1 MNPPAFGVEGEST
14 LHFFGLM
21 RVAFVAV
28 VFEDWEDLGAEEII
42 GLSTEGQEDRND
54 DSKWH
59 VAGSGM
65 V

>member
-14 LHFFGLM
+14 LHFFGPM

-28 VFEDWEDLGAEEII
+28 VFEDWKDLRAEEII

-59 VAGSGM
+59 VAGSGI

>member
-1 MNPPAFGVEGEST
+1 
-14 LHFFGLM
+14 M

-28 VFEDWEDLGAEEII
+28 VFEDWEDLGAEEVI

-59 VAGSGM
+59 VAGSG
-65 V
+65 VV